1 MATHISILAWKIP
14 MDYSHKELD
23 MTEHLSTQGNHENK
37 TLRSRVQS
45 SNCQSSCQ
53 WSELYCCV
61 CTETM
66 FLKDFCCSVTKSC
79 LTLCDPMD
87 CSMPSFSVLHYL
99 PEFAQTHVHS
109 VSHAIQPS
117 HPLLSSSPP
126 AFNISQHQ
134 GLFQWVGFF
143 SSGGQNIGASV
154 LASPSNEYS
163 GLISL
168 N

>member
-1 MATHISILAWKIP
+1 LR
-14 MDYSHKELD
+14 
-23 MTEHLSTQGNHENK
+23 HLCSP
-37 TLRSRVQS
+37 LSR
-45 SNCQSSCQ
+45 SSCQ
-53 WSELYCCV
+53 PIRCC
-61 CTETM
+61 C
-66 FLKDFCCSVTKSC
+66 LVTKSC

-99 PEFAQTHVHS
+99 PEFAQAHVHS

-143 SSGGQNIGASV
+143 SSGGQNIGASASV
-154 LASPSNEYS
+154 LPMNSQGRFPLGMT

-168 N
+168 LSKGLSRGFSSTRC